1 MLRKESLK
9 GMHGIYVVVEDVG
22 PELRGVLTR
31 SELRKR
37 VEKQLRTAGIRLVKE
52 LEAAKLPGEP
62 YLYVNLA
69 LPFSATPVADK
80 PDIPG
85 YRSCGER

>member
-37 VEKQLRTAGIRLVKE
+37 VEKHLRTAGIRLVKE
-52 LEAAKLPGEP
+52 LEAAKLPGG
-62 YLYVNLA
+62 A
-69 LPFSATPVADK
+69 LFVCQFGSSSLGSQALRLSD
-80 PDIPG
+80 
-85 YRSCGER
+85 